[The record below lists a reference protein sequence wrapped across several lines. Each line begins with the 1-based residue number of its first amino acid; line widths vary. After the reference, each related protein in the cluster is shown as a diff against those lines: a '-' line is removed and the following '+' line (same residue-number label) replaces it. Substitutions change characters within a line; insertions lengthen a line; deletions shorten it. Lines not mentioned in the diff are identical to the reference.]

1 MEQRV
6 NTKRISYVGL
16 LRALAFLLMSI
27 FSVPLI
33 PGAQFLRFEPSEIPA
48 LVASVTFGPVAGV
61 MTNLIKDILYFMFRA
76 KGIFGPLSDCLITSV
91 FVFVV
96 GWIYQKK
103 PDCKGLIIA
112 CIIGSIAR
120 TIAMVPVNCVILP
133 LQFGYGTEKV
143 LQMMPYAL
151 IPFNLIKAAINSFGT
166 VVIYQVVLK
175 RVPNLLHARDRI

>member
-1 MEQRV
+1 MKQKV
-6 NTKRISYVGL
+6 NTKRITYVGL
-16 LRALAFLLMSI
+16 LGALAFLLMSI

-103 PDCKGLIIA
+103 PD
-112 CIIGSIAR
+112 
-120 TIAMVPVNCVILP
+120 
-133 LQFGYGTEKV
+133 
-143 LQMMPYAL
+143 
-151 IPFNLIKAAINSFGT
+151 
-166 VVIYQVVLK
+166 
-175 RVPNLLHARDRI
+175 

>member
-1 MEQRV
+1 M
-6 NTKRISYVGL
+6 
-16 LRALAFLLMSI
+16 
-27 FSVPLI
+27 
-33 PGAQFLRFEPSEIPA
+33 
-48 LVASVTFGPVAGV
+48 TFGPVAGV

-120 TIAMVPVNCVILP
+120 TIAMVPVNCHPAPSIWLR
-133 LQFGYGTEKV
+133 TEKV
-143 LQMMPYAL
+143 VQMMPYAPDPL
-151 IPFNLIKAAINSFGT
+151 
-166 VVIYQVVLK
+166 
-175 RVPNLLHARDRI
+175 